1 MSKQQIERE
10 HIAEQ
15 IFNSEARQVVKAFLV
30 SNFGSDEKLNL
41 LDKLTYLYFDIN
53 SVINISAI
61 RDVDGVYIKH
71 YLDSIQPY
79 KYFSGTCCDVGCG
92 GGFPCLPLAVTTGLD
107 FLGIDGV
114 GKKLALIT
122 RARNELGIS
131 NVNCLH
137 ARSEDLAKQQKRF
150 DTVCSRALADTD
162 KALAFCAPLAQSGGK
177 ILLYKSQNDYPASAN
192 IEKKYKTEL
201 IDTIDYDLYSTD
213 IKRRLFVYVK
223 L

>member
-1 MSKQQIERE
+1 MSKQQITHEQ
-10 HIAEQ
+10 IAEQ
-15 IFNSEARQVVKAFLV
+15 LLKSDARIVVKEFLIE
-30 SNFGSDEKLNL
+30 NFGSDEKLSL

-79 KYFSGTCCDVGCG
+79 KYFSGACCDVGCG

-114 GKKLALIT
+114 GKKLSLIT

-131 NVNCLH
+131 NISCMH
-137 ARSEDLAKQQKRF
+137 TRSEDLAKQQNRF
-150 DTVCSRALADTD
+150 NTVCSRALADTD
-162 KALAFCAPLAQSGGK
+162 KALEFCAPLATPGGK
-177 ILLYKSQNDYPASAN
+177 IILYKSQNDLPASSTV
-192 IEKKYKTEL
+192 EKKYKTEL
-201 IDTIDYDLYSTD
+201 INAKDYTLYSTD
-213 IKRRLFVYVK
+213 IKRRLFVYSK